1 MSNELTQQTT
11 KKITFADF
19 MTTNAI
25 TTKVNSIIG
34 DDKRGARFVSGII
47 SAVNTNP
54 TLQECNNQSILSA
67 ALLGESLNLSPSPQL
82 GMYYMVPFND
92 KERGKVAVFQLGW
105 KGYYQLALRS
115 GQYKKLNVIEIKE
128 GELVKW
134 NPLEEEIELNLIEND
149 DERVK
154 TKTIGYY
161 AFYENLQGFR
171 KAMYWSK
178 EKMEHHALQYSMG
191 YKAKKGCTFWEKN
204 FDEMAKKTMLRQLI
218 SKYGVMS
225 IDLQTAYLNDMAM
238 IKEDGSQVYVD
249 NQEEVEPKTEKVV
262 KTLDDIE

>member
-1 MSNELTQQTT
+1 MIQ
-11 KKITFADF
+11 
-19 MTTNAI
+19 
-25 TTKVNSIIG
+25 
-34 DDKRGARFVSGII
+34 
-47 SAVNTNP
+47 
-54 TLQECNNQSILSA
+54 
-67 ALLGESLNLSPSPQL
+67 
-82 GMYYMVPFND
+82 
-92 KERGKVAVFQLGW
+92 
-105 KGYYQLALRS
+105 
-115 GQYKKLNVIEIKE
+115 
-128 GELVKW
+128 
-134 NPLEEEIELNLIEND
+134 ND

-154 TKTIGYY
+154 AKTIGYY

-191 YKAKKGCTFWEKN
+191 YKAKKGYTFWEKN